1 MWHTSNIPLCK
12 LDHVDSAIF
21 TEFSSVWAKWLPF
34 SKLVMYHSLFLMF
47 FHYHHDYGRA
57 KSLDIGVFEGWK
69 RGALPLLN
77 LFLSTPLKIFND
89 AVQQADN

>member
-34 SKLVMYHSLFLMF
+34 SKLGMYHSLFLMF
-47 FHYHHDYGRA
+47 FHYHHDYGQ
-57 KSLDIGVFEGWK
+57 
-69 RGALPLLN
+69 ALEPLLQFGN
-77 LFLSTPLKIFND
+77 LS
-89 AVQQADN
+89 V